1 LQAALVAAAVK
12 IVDDFELVPGSITAV
27 VIQQCSGEAAIRK
40 RLSAAAAGA
49 ERLAVVKA
57 LVNEAAAAYVAS
69 GAIARQGVRA
79 PPPCAR

>member
-1 LQAALVAAAVK
+1 MQAALAAAAVK

-40 RLSAAAAGA
+40 RLGAASAGDA
-49 ERLAVVKA
+49 RLAVVKA
-57 LVNEAAAAYVAS
+57 LVDEAKAAKAAS
-69 GAIARQGVRA
+69 GECARQGVRA